1 MNFTPKNPKKYECV
15 KCAFSSSNK
24 KDYERHLGTLKHI
37 NTTKYN
43 HFTPKNPKPFQC
55 ECGKSYPYRS
65 SLYNH
70 KKNCNIILEK
80 YNSNNDNIDYKELLL
95 NMVKDNKNLCKE
107 LLSKQ
112 TNYIGSQI
120 IGDNNTVTQ
129 QNFNINIFLN
139 EQCKDALTMNEF
151 IDKIKITLDN
161 LIVTKDKGITEGVS
175 NIFIENMN
183 KLSLYERPLHCTDPQ
198 QETVYIKCDE
208 HKKGIWERD
217 NQNIKLKEALNKVS
231 LVQQKNLDKWT
242 QENPNW
248 DKNPVL
254 QEEYLQLIK
263 NCTDDFDHSKTVK
276 KLCNNYH
283 IDNKIIDNNIHD

>member
-1 MNFTPKNPKKYECV
+1 MNFTPKNPKKFFCE
-15 KCAFSSSNK
+15 KCAFSTSNK

-70 KKNCNIILEK
+70 KKNCNILTEK
-80 YNSNNDNIDYKELLL
+80 NNSDNENIDYKELLL

-208 HKKGIWERD
+208 DKKGTWERD
-217 NQNIKLKEALNKVS
+217 NHNIKLKEALKKVS

-242 QENPNW
+242 KENPNW
-248 DKNPVL
+248 DKSSIL

-263 NCTDDFDHSKTVK
+263 NCTDDFDDCKTVK
-276 KLCNNYH
+276 KICNNNLL
-283 IDNKIIDNNIHD
+283 DQNNLLS

>member
-1 MNFTPKNPKKYECV
+1 MNFTPKNPKIFECE
-15 KCAFSSSNK
+15 KCAFTTRNK
-24 KDYERHLGTLKHI
+24 KDYERHLATLKHL

-70 KKNCNIILEK
+70 KKNCNISIEK
-80 YNSNNDNIDYKELLL
+80 YNSNNENIDYKEVLL
-95 NMVKDNKNLCKE
+95 NMVKDNKKLCKE

-112 TNYIGSQI
+112 TYCIENQI

-161 LIVTKDKGITEGVS
+161 LILTKDKGITEGVS

-183 KLSLYERPLHCTDPQ
+183 KLSLYERPLHCTDAQ

-208 HKKGIWERD
+208 DKKGTWERD
-217 NQNIKLKEALNKVS
+217 NQNIKLKEALKKVS
-231 LVQQKNLDKWT
+231 LVQQKNLDKWIKK
-242 QENPNW
+242 NPNW
-248 DKNPVL
+248 EKSSIL

-263 NCTDDFDHSKTVK
+263 NCTDDFDDYKTVK
-276 KLCNNYH
+276 KICNN
-283 IDNKIIDNNIHD
+283 NLLNENNLLS